1 MGMGTTRRAAAI
13 VGVIT
18 ALAGISV
25 QAHHSWT
32 AVFDEDKPIIVT
44 GTLTKVEFV
53 NPHGWIW
60 IDVKNADGSISSYGV
75 EGGAPNGLIRNGV
88 TKNSMKLGE
97 TLTVRGYGSRDG
109 SNLIAG
115 VSYTKADGSQFF
127 LGNEGAENAAK
138 AKGNLK

>member
-1 MGMGTTRRAAAI
+1 MGSIGRAAAV
-13 VGVIT
+13 VGVM
-18 ALAGISV
+18 ALAGISA

-32 AVFDEDKPIIVT
+32 AVFDEDKPMVVT

-60 IDVKNADGSISSYGV
+60 IDVKSPDGTVVSYGV

-97 TLTVRGYGSRDG
+97 TLTVRGYGARDG

-127 LGNEGAENAAK
+127 LANEGAESAAK